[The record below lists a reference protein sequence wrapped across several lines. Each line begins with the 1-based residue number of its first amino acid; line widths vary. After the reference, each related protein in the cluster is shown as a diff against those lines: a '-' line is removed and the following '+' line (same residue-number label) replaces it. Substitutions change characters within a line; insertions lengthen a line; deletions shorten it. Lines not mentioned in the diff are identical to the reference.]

1 MHLSVKNAMRRLNP
15 NRGNVLR
22 SVNKR
27 WKDEA
32 TQYAEEMIRLGMQS
46 IVVQF
51 PQLHPTR
58 GYRFDTVE
66 RVAHA

>member
-1 MHLSVKNAMRRLNP
+1 MHLNAKSALRRLNP
-15 NRGNVLR
+15 NRGRVLS

-32 TQYAEEMIRLGMQS
+32 TQYAEEMIRLGMRS

-66 RVAHA
+66 RNAA